1 MKVLRFALFAAA
13 ALIVAA
19 CLPVTTK
26 SPVGTTAGF
35 KQDPALLGLW
45 KAEPDKDSPEDKPGY
60 IAFLNAEEENTM
72 TGIIIDP
79 GKESGDWSTYR
90 LRLAALGTNHLI
102 NAWGVLNNG
111 KPTDEDE
118 AKADVLLLYRFGK
131 DGKLTLA
138 LLDEDATRVAIKS
151 GKIKGEIEPG
161 DMGDAHIT
169 AEPKELDAFFATKEA
184 AALFVKPLIV
194 LDRVK

>member
-1 MKVLRFALFAAA
+1 MKAMRFAILAAA

-26 SPVGTTAGF
+26 NPVGTTAGF
-35 KQDPALLGLW
+35 KQDPALIGVW
-45 KAEPDKDSPEDKPGY
+45 KAEPDKNNKDDKPGY
-60 IAFLNAEEENTM
+60 LAFLNAEESSAM
-72 TGIIIDP
+72 TAVMIAP
-79 GKESGDWSTYR
+79 GKDAGDWSTYK
-90 LRLAALGTNHLI
+90 LKLATLGTNHFI

-111 KPTDEDE
+111 RPADEAE
-118 AKADVLLLYRFGK
+118 AKADIPLLYRFGK
-131 DGKLTLA
+131 DGKLTLY
-138 LLDEDATRVAIKS
+138 LLDEDATRAAIKT

-161 DMGDAHIT
+161 DTGDVHII
-169 AEPKELDAFFATKEA
+169 AEPKALDTFFASKEG